1 MDLSIQKQNIVQE
14 NIMERNW
21 YALYTMP
28 RTEKKVEQ
36 RLLQKNIEVYLPLI
50 DTVRIWTDRKKKIQS
65 PLIPSFIFIYATD
78 EEIIHSLNTTG
89 VLNIVRYLKKP
100 AKIREYEINNLKI
113 LLKEP
118 DFVDI
123 HEPVDISEGEDV
135 EVIRGVFT
143 GLVAKCIRRKGKH
156 QVIIE
161 IKALEKK
168 IEVNVPLS
176 FLQKKYKK
184 FLNL

>member
-1 MDLSIQKQNIVQE
+1 MDLSIQKENIVQE

-78 EEIIHSLNTTG
+78 EEIIESLKTQG
-89 VLNIVRYLKKP
+89 VINIVRYLKKP
-100 AKIREYEINNLKI
+100 AKIKDYEINNLKI

-118 DFVDI
+118 NFVDI
-123 HEPVDISEGEDV
+123 HEPIDISNGEDV
-135 EVIRGVFT
+135 EVIRGVFM
-143 GLVAKCIRRKGKH
+143 GLVAKCIRKKGKH
-156 QVIIE
+156 HVIIE

-168 IEVNVPLS
+168 IEVNIPLS